1 MTARALINNSSVGK
15 ALEALKKG
23 RMICVFDSDD
33 REGETDLTIA
43 SQFVTPK
50 AISILRHDGGG
61 LICTTA
67 DPTTRRLLGLPY
79 LTDLL
84 DQCKKGYPL
93 LGEIKANDIPYDS
106 KSSFSITINHR
117 KTFTGITDNDR
128 ALTIRGFAEF
138 LGDFS
143 YNKAK
148 EARKAFGRSFRSPGH
163 IHLLNAN
170 DGLCSK
176 RQGHSELCTSLALM
190 AGLMPSVTICEMM
203 ADTGKAL
210 VKAKARAY
218 AKRKGLVFV
227 EGKDIIEAWR
237 IWSK

>member
-1 MTARALINNSSVGK
+1 MTAKEIDSKSSVGK
-15 ALEALKKG
+15 ALEAMKKG
-23 RMICVFDSDD
+23 KIVCVFDSDD

-50 AISILRHDGGG
+50 TILILRKDGGG
-61 LICTTA
+61 LICTTV

-79 LTDLL
+79 LTDLQE
-84 DQCKKGYPL
+84 QCKKEYPV

-128 ALTIRGFAEF
+128 ALTVKAFAEF
-138 LGDFS
+138 LGDDSFT
-143 YNKAK
+143 KAK
-148 EARKAFGRSFRSPGH
+148 DARKAFGKMFRSPGH

-170 DGLCSK
+170 DGLVSK
-176 RQGHSELCTSLALM
+176 RQGHSELCSSLALM
-190 AGLMPSVTICEMM
+190 AGLIPSVTICEMM

-210 VKAKARAY
+210 VKAKAKAY
-218 AKRKGLVFV
+218 AKKNGLVFV
-227 EGKDIIEAWR
+227 EGKEIIEAWK